1 MCTLKKTLPCCAL
14 LFSHDNMRMFG
25 GISELCHFFRACEH
39 VFCFFVFL
47 CFGLF
52 FFSFLFFCLSVAGV
66 HGVPDCVRVGSR
78 RHFVTAALLIFAT
91 IKTPCGAQCS
101 ESQH

>member
-1 MCTLKKTLPCCAL
+1 MRVLVECVYFKENTAL
-14 LFSHDNMRMFG
+14 LRILG
-25 GISELCHFFRACEH
+25 GGSELCHFFRACEH
-39 VFCFFVFL
+39 VFGFGFFCVSDYSFFPFYFFVCPSL
-47 CFGLF
+47 VCMR
-52 FFSFLFFCLSVAGV
+52 
-66 HGVPDCVRVGSR
+66 VPDCVRVGSR